1 MLLLPLL
8 GQGRDLDEV
17 ICWTVLLQQKVKNT
31 IMPQVRSNFSIR
43 RFFSKPTGY
52 GIRRLKQVACQLL
65 GEGSHSREKKEEACV
80 SQCLVGP
87 MYKWRVQQTPPLDRN
102 GSLPRSAG
110 IGNIKPAEDT
120 PRSEVEL
127 ERLPSFS
134 KAHVP
139 SFPPF
144 PCMCSG
150 FLLLCRA
157 SGRFPAPLH
166 RQA

>member
-1 MLLLPLL
+1 MK
-8 GQGRDLDEV
+8 
-17 ICWTVLLQQKVKNT
+17 KVA
-31 IMPQVRSNFSIR
+31 
-43 RFFSKPTGY
+43 Y
-52 GIRRLKQVACQLL
+52 QLL
-65 GEGSHSREKKEEACV
+65 GEGSHSREKETKHAC
-80 SQCLVGP
+80 LNAWFGP

-139 SFPPF
+139 SFPPIPMHVF
-144 PCMCSG
+144 WFLASVPC
-150 FLLLCRA
+150 
-157 SGRFPAPLH
+157 
-166 RQA
+166 